1 MITKCKILAV
11 SVLVI
16 SYNLLAFAQ
25 QPKDQISSSVK
36 TVTNKSFG
44 FSFKTAGE
52 VVREDSATYSIK
64 FSALSGLNGSTPYAY
79 VSVSNEPFV
88 YLPGSYGGRYFL
100 NQNAQADLLI
110 DRLLIDSITVNGLKF
125 RREYWAVYA
134 GMGAWEAVVNCYTL
148 QKDRYYVIS
157 LVQDLQSGKPGEVI
171 NDKKL
176 TKEEIQSSL
185 LHMMQDATS
194 STIRQFNQILYS
206 FSLLQCEKENP
217 GGLE

>member
-11 SVLVI
+11 SVLVM
-16 SYNLLAFAQ
+16 SYNVLAFGQ
-25 QPKDQISSSVK
+25 QLKDQSSSVK
-36 TVTNKSFG
+36 TVANKSFG

-52 VVREDSATYSIK
+52 VVREDSATYLIK
-64 FSALSGLNGSTPYAY
+64 FSSLSGLNGSTPYAY

-100 NQNAQADLLI
+100 NQNVQPNLLTN
-110 DRLLIDSITVNGLKF
+110 RLLTDSIAANGMKF

-134 GMGAWEAVVNCYTL
+134 GMGTWEAVVNCYAL
-148 QKDRYYVIS
+148 QKGRYYIIS
-157 LVQDLQSGKPGEVI
+157 LVQDVQSGKPGEVVD
-171 NDKKL
+171 DKKL

-185 LHMMQDATS
+185 LDMMQDPTS
-194 STIRQFNQILYS
+194 SSIKQFNQILYS
-206 FSLLQCEKENP
+206 FSVAQCGKENA